1 MSDYNGWANWE
12 TWNAF
17 NWLTNDEST
26 ARRCED
32 LSVELEVPQL
42 AEALEEMLSAPVEDM
57 PPSWHT
63 DCVLQ
68 ALTQVDW
75 HELARGFAGKLSGI

>member
-17 NWLTNDEST
+17 NWLTNDEGS
-26 ARRCED
+26 ARRCEGMAED
-32 LSVELEVPQL
+32 LEPAAM

-68 ALTQVDW
+68 ALSAVNW
-75 HELARGFAGKLSGI
+75 HELANAFRTP